1 MMICTFFSFMRN
13 KISYICKQM
22 RRIVLH
28 IIFLLCFAWT
38 VNAQNAFDMKLVQ
51 SVAIGDYN
59 GVNTVLCADLDGDG
73 LPEMATVQN
82 DYRDNEGRIVIIKG
96 GAVGRQNVIG
106 FGAKYGTPGTSFGYS
121 ACPFAMTT
129 TRDGAGRLQGNIYI
143 VAGTAEA
150 KNIYL
155 YRYNSID
162 NIVEIASSPLQN
174 NLYGIPRIADFN
186 NDGREEVFVGTEVFD
201 ANSLTFIGFGGGDA
215 NTGRHLQHD
224 GANFSYST
232 VYTVSKD
239 RKTNSPNSG
248 ETKTI
253 AKTTTPIETINEKY
267 LLCGNQLFTV
277 NPKAAPNGVI
287 LYKTLGETQK
297 DGSALVAD
305 LDGDGTNEVVVR
317 DTQKR
322 LSIFSVKDN
331 SALILNSSL
340 PMSSLPAVGDIDGD
354 GRDEII
360 GLKDANYLSAY
371 KHSPEKNAL
380 YEFWT
385 IRHSDVSAQTGIT
398 LFDFNSDGVEEIVYR
413 DESLLRVINGSG
425 KSHITGNDTIK
436 NGQRIAYNLAS
447 VGLKSPT
454 KSEKP
459 VVCQALGG
467 GETQIVIGGVLYGD
481 YKPGTAKIC
490 IFGANTVPWALAP
503 RAINNY

>member
-1 MMICTFFSFMRN
+1 MR
-13 KISYICKQM
+13 K
-22 RRIVLH
+22 IVLH
-28 IIFLLCFAWT
+28 IIFLLCFAGA
-38 VNAQNAFDMKLVQ
+38 VQAQNAFDMKLLQ
-51 SVAIGDYN
+51 TVAVGDFN

-96 GAVGRQNVIG
+96 GAIGRQNVIG
-106 FGAKYGTPGTSFGYS
+106 FGEKYGTPGSSFGYS

-143 VAGTAEA
+143 VAGTTEA

-186 NDGREEVFVGTEVFD
+186 NDGRDEVYVGTEVFD
-201 ANSLTFIGFGGGDA
+201 ANSLTFIGFGGGEA

-232 VYTVSKD
+232 VYAPSN
-239 RKTNSPNSG
+239 KTDLDS
-248 ETKTI
+248 
-253 AKTTTPIETINEKY
+253 EKY
-267 LLCGNQLFTV
+267 LLCGNQLFIV
-277 NPKAAPNGVI
+277 SPKSAPNGVM

-317 DTQKR
+317 DVQKR
-322 LSIFSVKDN
+322 LSVFSVKDN
-331 SALILNSSL
+331 TALILNSSM

-360 GLKDANYLSAY
+360 GLKDKTYLSAY
-371 KHSPEKNAL
+371 KYSPERNIL
-380 YEFWT
+380 YEFWS
-385 IRHSDVSAQTGIT
+385 IRHTDVSAQTGIT
-398 LFDFNSDGVEEIVYR
+398 LFDFNADGINEIVYR

-454 KSEKP
+454 KSERP

-467 GETQIVIGGVLYGD
+467 DETQIVIGGVLYGD

-503 RAINNY
+503 KAIKNY

>member
-1 MMICTFFSFMRN
+1 MR
-13 KISYICKQM
+13 K
-22 RRIVLH
+22 IVLH
-28 IIFLLCFAWT
+28 IIFLLCFAGA
-38 VNAQNAFDMKLVQ
+38 VQAQNAFDMKLLQ
-51 SVAIGDYN
+51 TVAVGDFN

-96 GAVGRQNVIG
+96 GAIGRQNVIG
-106 FGAKYGTPGTSFGYS
+106 FGEKYGTPGSSFGYS

-143 VAGTAEA
+143 VAGTTEA

-186 NDGREEVFVGTEVFD
+186 NDGRDEVYVGTEVFD
-201 ANSLTFIGFGGGDA
+201 ANSLTFIGFGGGEA

-232 VYTVSKD
+232 VYAPSN
-239 RKTNSPNSG
+239 KTDLDS
-248 ETKTI
+248 
-253 AKTTTPIETINEKY
+253 EKY

-277 NPKAAPNGVI
+277 SPKLAPNGVM

-317 DTQKR
+317 DVQKR
-322 LSIFSVKDN
+322 LSVFSVKDN
-331 SALILNSSL
+331 TALILNSSM

-360 GLKDANYLSAY
+360 GLKDKTYLSAY
-371 KHSPEKNAL
+371 KYSPERNIL
-380 YEFWT
+380 YEFWS
-385 IRHSDVSAQTGIT
+385 IRHTDVSAQTGIT
-398 LFDFNSDGVEEIVYR
+398 LFDFNADGINEIVYR

-454 KSEKP
+454 KSERP

-503 RAINNY
+503 KAIKNY

>member
-1 MMICTFFSFMRN
+1 MR
-13 KISYICKQM
+13 K
-22 RRIVLH
+22 IVLH
-28 IIFLLCFAWT
+28 IIFLLCFAGA
-38 VNAQNAFDMKLVQ
+38 VQAQNAFDMKLLQ
-51 SVAIGDYN
+51 TVAVGDFN

-96 GAVGRQNVIG
+96 GAIGRQNVIG
-106 FGAKYGTPGTSFGYS
+106 FGEKYGTPGSSFGYS

-143 VAGTAEA
+143 VAGTTEA

-186 NDGREEVFVGTEVFD
+186 NDGRDEVYVGTEVFD
-201 ANSLTFIGFGGGDA
+201 ANSLTFIGFGGGEA

-232 VYTVSKD
+232 VYAPSN
-239 RKTNSPNSG
+239 KTDLDS
-248 ETKTI
+248 
-253 AKTTTPIETINEKY
+253 EKY

-277 NPKAAPNGVI
+277 SPKSAPNGVM

-317 DTQKR
+317 DVQKR
-322 LSIFSVKDN
+322 LSVFSVKDN
-331 SALILNSSL
+331 TALILNSSM

-360 GLKDANYLSAY
+360 GLKDKTNLSAY
-371 KHSPEKNAL
+371 KYSPERNIL
-380 YEFWT
+380 YEFWS
-385 IRHSDVSAQTGIT
+385 IRHTDVSAQTGIT
-398 LFDFNSDGVEEIVYR
+398 LFDFNADGINEIVYR

-454 KSEKP
+454 KSERP

-503 RAINNY
+503 KAIKNY

>member
-1 MMICTFFSFMRN
+1 MR
-13 KISYICKQM
+13 K
-22 RRIVLH
+22 IVLH
-28 IIFLLCFAWT
+28 IIFLLCFAGA
-38 VNAQNAFDMKLVQ
+38 VQAQNAFDMKLLQTVT
-51 SVAIGDYN
+51 VGDFN

-96 GAVGRQNVIG
+96 GAIGRQNVIG
-106 FGAKYGTPGTSFGYS
+106 FGEKYGTPGSSFGYS

-143 VAGTAEA
+143 VAGTTEA

-186 NDGREEVFVGTEVFD
+186 NDGRDEVYVGTEVFD
-201 ANSLTFIGFGGGDA
+201 ANSLTFIGFGGGEA

-232 VYTVSKD
+232 VYAPSN
-239 RKTNSPNSG
+239 KTDLDS
-248 ETKTI
+248 
-253 AKTTTPIETINEKY
+253 EKY

-277 NPKAAPNGVI
+277 NPKAAPNGVM

-317 DTQKR
+317 DVQKR
-322 LSIFSVKDN
+322 LSVFSVKDN
-331 SALILNSSL
+331 TALILNSSM

-360 GLKDANYLSAY
+360 GLKDKTNLSAY
-371 KHSPEKNAL
+371 KYSPERNIL
-380 YEFWT
+380 YEFWS
-385 IRHSDVSAQTGIT
+385 IRHTDVSAQTGIT
-398 LFDFNSDGVEEIVYR
+398 LFDFNADGINEIVYR

-436 NGQRIAYNLAS
+436 NAQRIAYNLAS

-454 KSEKP
+454 KSERP

-503 RAINNY
+503 KAIKNY

>member
-1 MMICTFFSFMRN
+1 MR
-13 KISYICKQM
+13 K
-22 RRIVLH
+22 IVLH
-28 IIFLLCFAWT
+28 IIFLLCFAEA
-38 VNAQNAFDMKLVQ
+38 VQAQNAFDMKLLQ
-51 SVAIGDYN
+51 TVAVGDFN

-96 GAVGRQNVIG
+96 GAIGRQNVIG
-106 FGAKYGTPGTSFGYS
+106 FGEKYGTPGSSFGYS

-143 VAGTAEA
+143 VAGTTEA

-186 NDGREEVFVGTEVFD
+186 NDGRDEVYVGTEVFD
-201 ANSLTFIGFGGGDA
+201 ANSLTFIGFSGGET

-232 VYTVSKD
+232 VYAPSN
-239 RKTNSPNSG
+239 KTDLDS
-248 ETKTI
+248 
-253 AKTTTPIETINEKY
+253 EKY

-277 NPKAAPNGVI
+277 NPKAAPNGVM

-305 LDGDGTNEVVVR
+305 LDGDGTNEVLVR
-317 DTQKR
+317 DVQKR
-322 LSIFSVKDN
+322 LSVFSVKDN
-331 SALILNSSL
+331 TTLILNSSM

-360 GLKDANYLSAY
+360 GLKDKTNLSAY
-371 KHSPEKNAL
+371 KYSPERNIL
-380 YEFWT
+380 YEFWS
-385 IRHSDVSAQTGIT
+385 IRHTDVSAQTGIT
-398 LFDFNSDGVEEIVYR
+398 LFDFNADGINEIVYR

-436 NGQRIAYNLAS
+436 NGRRIAYNLAS

-454 KSEKP
+454 KSERP

-503 RAINNY
+503 KAIKNY

>member
-1 MMICTFFSFMRN
+1 MR
-13 KISYICKQM
+13 K
-22 RRIVLH
+22 IVLH
-28 IIFLLCFAWT
+28 IIFLLCFALSA
-38 VNAQNAFDMKLVQ
+38 NAQNAFDMKLLQ
-51 SVAIGDYN
+51 TVAVGDFN

-96 GAVGRQNVIG
+96 GAIGRQNVIG
-106 FGAKYGTPGTSFGYS
+106 FGEKYGTPGSSFGYS

-186 NDGREEVFVGTEVFD
+186 NDGRDEVYVGTEVFD
-201 ANSLTFIGFGGGDA
+201 ANSLKFIGFGGGEA

-232 VYTVSKD
+232 VYAPSN
-239 RKTNSPNSG
+239 KTDLDS
-248 ETKTI
+248 
-253 AKTTTPIETINEKY
+253 EKY

-277 NPKAAPNGVI
+277 NPKAAPNGVT
-287 LYKTLGETQK
+287 LYKTIGETQK

-317 DTQKR
+317 DVQKR
-322 LSIFSVKDN
+322 LSVFSVKDN
-331 SALILNSSL
+331 TALIFNSSM

-360 GLKDANYLSAY
+360 GLKDKTYLSAY
-371 KHSPEKNAL
+371 KYSPERNIL
-380 YEFWT
+380 YEFWS
-385 IRHSDVSAQTGIT
+385 IRHTDVSAQTGIT
-398 LFDFNSDGVEEIVYR
+398 LFDFNADGINEIVYR

-454 KSEKP
+454 KSERP

-467 GETQIVIGGVLYGD
+467 SETQIVIGGVLYGD

-503 RAINNY
+503 KAIKNY

>member
-1 MMICTFFSFMRN
+1 MHRF
-13 KISYICKQM
+13 
-22 RRIVLH
+22 VLH
-28 IIFLLCFAWT
+28 IIFILCFALLA
-38 VNAQNAFDMKLVQ
+38 NAQNAFDMKLLQ
-51 SVAIGDYN
+51 TVAVGDFN
-59 GVNTVLCADLDGDG
+59 GVNTALCADLDGDG

-96 GAVGRQNVIG
+96 GAIGRQNVIG
-106 FGAKYGTPGTSFGYS
+106 FGEKYGTPGSSFGYS

-162 NIVEIASSPLQN
+162 NIVEIESSPLQN

-186 NDGREEVFVGTEVFD
+186 NDGRDEVYVGTEVFD
-201 ANSLTFIGFGGGDA
+201 ANSLTFIGFGGGEA

-232 VYTVSKD
+232 VYAPSN
-239 RKTNSPNSG
+239 KTDLDS
-248 ETKTI
+248 
-253 AKTTTPIETINEKY
+253 EKY

-277 NPKAAPNGVI
+277 NPKAAPNGVM

-317 DTQKR
+317 DVQKR
-322 LSIFSVKDN
+322 LSVFSVKDN
-331 SALILNSSL
+331 TALILNSSM

-360 GLKDANYLSAY
+360 GLKDKTYLSAY
-371 KHSPEKNAL
+371 KYSPERNIL
-380 YEFWT
+380 YEFWS
-385 IRHSDVSAQTGIT
+385 IRHTDVSAQTGIT
-398 LFDFNSDGVEEIVYR
+398 LFDFNADGINEIVYR

-454 KSEKP
+454 KSERP
-459 VVCQALGG
+459 IVCQALGG

-503 RAINNY
+503 KAIKNY

>member
-1 MMICTFFSFMRN
+1 MR
-13 KISYICKQM
+13 K
-22 RRIVLH
+22 IVLH
-28 IIFLLCFAWT
+28 IIFLLCFAGA
-38 VNAQNAFDMKLVQ
+38 VQAQNAFDMKLLQ
-51 SVAIGDYN
+51 TVAVGDFN

-96 GAVGRQNVIG
+96 GDIGRQNVIG
-106 FGAKYGTPGTSFGYS
+106 FGEKYGTPGSSFGYS

-143 VAGTAEA
+143 VAGTTEA

-186 NDGREEVFVGTEVFD
+186 NDGRDEVYVGTEVFD
-201 ANSLTFIGFGGGDA
+201 ANSLTFIGFGGGET

-232 VYTVSKD
+232 VYAPSN
-239 RKTNSPNSG
+239 KTDLDS
-248 ETKTI
+248 
-253 AKTTTPIETINEKY
+253 EKY

-277 NPKAAPNGVI
+277 SPKSAPNGVM

-317 DTQKR
+317 DVQKR
-322 LSIFSVKDN
+322 LSVFSVKDN
-331 SALILNSSL
+331 TALILNSSM

-360 GLKDANYLSAY
+360 GLKDKTYLSAY
-371 KHSPEKNAL
+371 KYSPERNIL
-380 YEFWT
+380 YEFWS
-385 IRHSDVSAQTGIT
+385 IRHTDVSAQTGIT
-398 LFDFNSDGVEEIVYR
+398 LFDFNADGINEIVYR
-413 DESLLRVINGSG
+413 DELLLRVINGSG

-454 KSEKP
+454 KSERP

-503 RAINNY
+503 KAIKNY

>member
-1 MMICTFFSFMRN
+1 MR
-13 KISYICKQM
+13 K
-22 RRIVLH
+22 IVLH
-28 IIFLLCFAWT
+28 IIFILCFAGA
-38 VNAQNAFDMKLVQ
+38 VQAQNAFDMKLLQ
-51 SVAIGDYN
+51 TVAVGDFN

-96 GAVGRQNVIG
+96 GAIGRQNVIG
-106 FGAKYGTPGTSFGYS
+106 FGEKYGTPGSSFGYS

-143 VAGTAEA
+143 VAGTTEA

-186 NDGREEVFVGTEVFD
+186 NDGRDEVYVGTEVFD
-201 ANSLTFIGFGGGDA
+201 ANSLTFIGFGGGEA

-232 VYTVSKD
+232 VYAPSN
-239 RKTNSPNSG
+239 KTDLDS
-248 ETKTI
+248 
-253 AKTTTPIETINEKY
+253 EKY

-277 NPKAAPNGVI
+277 SPKSAPNGVM

-317 DTQKR
+317 DVQKR
-322 LSIFSVKDN
+322 LSVFSVKDN
-331 SALILNSSL
+331 TALILNSSM

-360 GLKDANYLSAY
+360 GLKDKTYLSAY
-371 KHSPEKNAL
+371 KYSPERNIL
-380 YEFWT
+380 YEFWS
-385 IRHSDVSAQTGIT
+385 IRHTDVSAQTGIT
-398 LFDFNSDGVEEIVYR
+398 LFDFNADGINEIVYR

-454 KSEKP
+454 KSERP

-503 RAINNY
+503 KAIKNY

>member
-1 MMICTFFSFMRN
+1 MR
-13 KISYICKQM
+13 K
-22 RRIVLH
+22 IVLH
-28 IIFLLCFAWT
+28 IIFLLCFAGA
-38 VNAQNAFDMKLVQ
+38 VQAQNAFDMKLLQ
-51 SVAIGDYN
+51 TVAVGDFN

-96 GAVGRQNVIG
+96 GAIGRQNVIG
-106 FGAKYGTPGTSFGYS
+106 FGEKYGTPGSSFGYS

-143 VAGTAEA
+143 VAGTTEA

-174 NLYGIPRIADFN
+174 NFYGIPRIADFN
-186 NDGREEVFVGTEVFD
+186 NDGRDEVYVGTEVFD
-201 ANSLTFIGFGGGDA
+201 ANSLTFIGFGGGEA

-232 VYTVSKD
+232 VYAPSN
-239 RKTNSPNSG
+239 KTDLDS
-248 ETKTI
+248 
-253 AKTTTPIETINEKY
+253 EKY

-277 NPKAAPNGVI
+277 SPKSAPNGVM

-317 DTQKR
+317 DVQKR
-322 LSIFSVKDN
+322 LSVFSVKDN
-331 SALILNSSL
+331 TALILNSSM

-360 GLKDANYLSAY
+360 GLKDKTYLSAY
-371 KHSPEKNAL
+371 KYLPERNIL
-380 YEFWT
+380 YEFWS
-385 IRHSDVSAQTGIT
+385 IRHTDVSAQTGIT
-398 LFDFNSDGVEEIVYR
+398 LFDFNADGINEIVYR

-454 KSEKP
+454 KSERP

-467 GETQIVIGGVLYGD
+467 DETQIVIGGVLYGD

-503 RAINNY
+503 KAIKNY

>member
-1 MMICTFFSFMRN
+1 
-13 KISYICKQM
+13 M
-22 RRIVLH
+22 RRFVLH
-28 IIFLLCFAWT
+28 IIFILCVTGA
-38 VNAQNAFDMKLVQ
+38 VEAQNAFDMKLVQ

-96 GAVGRQNVIG
+96 GALGKQKVIG
-106 FGAKYGTPGTSFGYS
+106 FGEKYGTPGTSFGYS

-143 VAGTAEA
+143 VAGTTEA
-150 KNIYL
+150 KNIYF

-162 NIVEIASSPLQN
+162 DIQEIASAPLQN
-174 NLYGIPRIADFN
+174 NLYGIPHIADFN

-215 NTGRHLQHD
+215 NQGRHLQHD
-224 GANFSYST
+224 GANFSFST
-232 VYTVSKD
+232 IYTVSS
-239 RKTNSPNSG
+239 NFSNQSASSPDG
-248 ETKTI
+248 EIST
-253 AKTTTPIETINEKY
+253 EKY

-277 NPKAAPNGVI
+277 NPKAAPNGVM
-287 LYKTLGETQK
+287 LYKTLGDTQK
-297 DGSALVAD
+297 DGSALAAD

-317 DTQKR
+317 DVQKR
-322 LSIFSVKDN
+322 LSVFSVKDN
-331 SALILNSSL
+331 AVLILNSSL

-371 KHSPEKNAL
+371 KYSPERNAL

-385 IRHSDVSAQTGIT
+385 IRHTDVSAQTGIT
-398 LFDFNSDGVEEIVYR
+398 LFDFNADGIKEIVYR

-436 NGQRIAYNLAS
+436 YGRRVAYNLAS
-447 VGLKSPT
+447 VGIKSPT
-454 KSEKP
+454 KSERP
-459 VVCQALGG
+459 VVAQALGDG
-467 GETQIVIGGVLYGD
+467 ATQIVIGGVLYGD
-481 YKPGTAKIC
+481 YKPGTAQIC
-490 IFGANTVPWALAP
+490 IFGANTVPWAKSEKTE
-503 RAINNY
+503 NQY

>member
-1 MMICTFFSFMRN
+1 MR
-13 KISYICKQM
+13 K
-22 RRIVLH
+22 IVLH
-28 IIFLLCFAWT
+28 IIFILCFALSA
-38 VNAQNAFDMKLVQ
+38 NAQNSFDMKLLQ
-51 SVAIGDYN
+51 TVAVGDFN

-96 GAVGRQNVIG
+96 GAIGRQNVIG
-106 FGAKYGTPGTSFGYS
+106 FGEKYGTPGSSFGYS

-143 VAGTAEA
+143 VAGTTEA

-186 NDGREEVFVGTEVFD
+186 NDGRDEVYVGTEVFD
-201 ANSLTFIGFGGGDA
+201 ANSLTFIGFGGGEA

-232 VYTVSKD
+232 VYAPSN
-239 RKTNSPNSG
+239 KTDLDS
-248 ETKTI
+248 
-253 AKTTTPIETINEKY
+253 EKY

-277 NPKAAPNGVI
+277 NPKAAPNGVM
-287 LYKTLGETQK
+287 LYKTIGETQK

-305 LDGDGTNEVVVR
+305 IDGDGTNEVVVR
-317 DTQKR
+317 DVQKR
-322 LSIFSVKDN
+322 LSVFSVKDN
-331 SALILNSSL
+331 TSLILNSSM

-360 GLKDANYLSAY
+360 GLKDKTYLSAY
-371 KHSPEKNAL
+371 KYSPERNIL
-380 YEFWT
+380 YEFWS
-385 IRHSDVSAQTGIT
+385 IRHTDVSAQTGIT
-398 LFDFNSDGVEEIVYR
+398 LFDFNADGINEIVYR

-454 KSEKP
+454 KSERP

-503 RAINNY
+503 KAIKNY

>member
-1 MMICTFFSFMRN
+1 
-13 KISYICKQM
+13 
-22 RRIVLH
+22 
-28 IIFLLCFAWT
+28 
-38 VNAQNAFDMKLVQ
+38 
-51 SVAIGDYN
+51 VAVGDFN

-96 GAVGRQNVIG
+96 GAIGRQNVIG
-106 FGAKYGTPGTSFGYS
+106 FGEKYGTPGSSFGYS

-143 VAGTAEA
+143 VAGTTEA

-186 NDGREEVFVGTEVFD
+186 NDGRDEVYVGTEVFD
-201 ANSLTFIGFGGGDA
+201 ANSLTFIGFGGGEA

-232 VYTVSKD
+232 VYAPSN
-239 RKTNSPNSG
+239 KTDLDS
-248 ETKTI
+248 
-253 AKTTTPIETINEKY
+253 EKY

-277 NPKAAPNGVI
+277 NPKAAPNGVM

-317 DTQKR
+317 DVQKR
-322 LSIFSVKDN
+322 LSVFSVKDN
-331 SALILNSSL
+331 TALILNSSM

-360 GLKDANYLSAY
+360 GLKDKTYLSAY
-371 KHSPEKNAL
+371 KYSPERNIL
-380 YEFWT
+380 YEFWS
-385 IRHSDVSAQTGIT
+385 IRHTDVSAQTGIT
-398 LFDFNSDGVEEIVYR
+398 LFDFNADGINEIVYR

-436 NGQRIAYNLAS
+436 YGRRVAYNLAS
-447 VGLKSPT
+447 VGIKSPT
-454 KSEKP
+454 KSERP
-459 VVCQALGG
+459 VVAQALGDG
-467 GETQIVIGGVLYGD
+467 ATQIVIGGVLYGD
-481 YKPGTAKIC
+481 YKPGTAQIC
-490 IFGANTVPWALAP
+490 IFGANTVPWAKSNK
-503 RAINNY
+503 IENQY

>member
-1 MMICTFFSFMRN
+1 MR
-13 KISYICKQM
+13 K
-22 RRIVLH
+22 IVLH
-28 IIFLLCFAWT
+28 IIFLLCFAGA
-38 VNAQNAFDMKLVQ
+38 VQAQNAFDMKLLQ
-51 SVAIGDYN
+51 TVAVGDFN

-96 GAVGRQNVIG
+96 GAIGRQNVIG
-106 FGAKYGTPGTSFGYS
+106 FGEKYGTPGSSFGYS

-143 VAGTAEA
+143 VAGTTEA

-174 NLYGIPRIADFN
+174 NRYGIPRIADFN
-186 NDGREEVFVGTEVFD
+186 NDGRDEVYVGTEVFD
-201 ANSLTFIGFGGGDA
+201 ANSLTFIGFGGGEA

-232 VYTVSKD
+232 VYAPSN
-239 RKTNSPNSG
+239 KTDLDS
-248 ETKTI
+248 
-253 AKTTTPIETINEKY
+253 EKY

-277 NPKAAPNGVI
+277 SPKSAPNGVM

-317 DTQKR
+317 DVQKR
-322 LSIFSVKDN
+322 LSVFSVKDN
-331 SALILNSSL
+331 TALILNSSM

-360 GLKDANYLSAY
+360 GLKDKTYLSAY
-371 KHSPEKNAL
+371 KYSPERNIL
-380 YEFWT
+380 YEFWS
-385 IRHSDVSAQTGIT
+385 IRHTDVSAQTGIT
-398 LFDFNSDGVEEIVYR
+398 LFDFNADGINEIVYR

-454 KSEKP
+454 KSERP

-503 RAINNY
+503 KAIKNY

>member
-1 MMICTFFSFMRN
+1 MR
-13 KISYICKQM
+13 K
-22 RRIVLH
+22 IVLH
-28 IIFLLCFAWT
+28 IIFLLCFAGA
-38 VNAQNAFDMKLVQ
+38 VQAQNAFDMKLLQ
-51 SVAIGDYN
+51 TVAVGDFN

-96 GAVGRQNVIG
+96 GAIGRQNVIG
-106 FGAKYGTPGTSFGYS
+106 FGEKYGTPGSSFGYS

-143 VAGTAEA
+143 VAGTTEA

-186 NDGREEVFVGTEVFD
+186 NDGRDEVYVGTEVFD
-201 ANSLTFIGFGGGDA
+201 ANSLTFIGFGGGEA

-232 VYTVSKD
+232 VYAPSN
-239 RKTNSPNSG
+239 KTDLDS
-248 ETKTI
+248 
-253 AKTTTPIETINEKY
+253 EKY

-277 NPKAAPNGVI
+277 SPKSAPNGVM

-317 DTQKR
+317 DVQKR
-322 LSIFSVKDN
+322 LSVFSVKDN
-331 SALILNSSL
+331 TALILNSSM

-360 GLKDANYLSAY
+360 GLKDKTYLSAY
-371 KHSPEKNAL
+371 KYSPERNIL
-380 YEFWT
+380 YEFWS
-385 IRHSDVSAQTGIT
+385 IRHTDVSAQTGIT
-398 LFDFNSDGVEEIVYR
+398 LFDFNADGINEIVYR

-454 KSEKP
+454 KSERP

-503 RAINNY
+503 KAIKNY

>member
-1 MMICTFFSFMRN
+1 MRKN
-13 KISYICKQM
+13 
-22 RRIVLH
+22 VLH
-28 IIFLLCFAWT
+28 IIVFCFAFG
-38 VNAQNAFDMKLVQ
+38 VINAQNAFDMKLLQ
-51 SVAIGDYN
+51 TVAVGDFN

-96 GAVGRQNVIG
+96 GAIGRQNVIG
-106 FGAKYGTPGTSFGYS
+106 FGEKYGTPGSSFGYS

-143 VAGTAEA
+143 VAGTTEA

-174 NLYGIPRIADFN
+174 NLYGIPRIEDFN
-186 NDGREEVFVGTEVFD
+186 NDGRDEVYVGTEVFD
-201 ANSLTFIGFGGGDA
+201 ANSLTFIGFGGGEA

-232 VYTVSKD
+232 VYAPSN
-239 RKTNSPNSG
+239 KTDLDS
-248 ETKTI
+248 
-253 AKTTTPIETINEKY
+253 EKY

-277 NPKAAPNGVI
+277 SPKSAPNGVM

-317 DTQKR
+317 DVQKR
-322 LSIFSVKDN
+322 LSVFSVKDN
-331 SALILNSSL
+331 TALILNSSM

-360 GLKDANYLSAY
+360 GLKDKTYLSAY
-371 KHSPEKNAL
+371 KYSPERNIL
-380 YEFWT
+380 YEFWS
-385 IRHSDVSAQTGIT
+385 IRHTDVSAQTGIT
-398 LFDFNSDGVEEIVYR
+398 LFDFNADGIDEIVYR
-413 DESLLRVINGSG
+413 DESLLRVINGSA

-454 KSEKP
+454 KSERP

-503 RAINNY
+503 KAIKNY

>member
-1 MMICTFFSFMRN
+1 MR
-13 KISYICKQM
+13 K
-22 RRIVLH
+22 IVLH
-28 IIFLLCFAWT
+28 IIFLLCFAGA
-38 VNAQNAFDMKLVQ
+38 VQAQNAFDMKLLQ
-51 SVAIGDYN
+51 TVAVGDFN

-96 GAVGRQNVIG
+96 GAIGRQNVIG
-106 FGAKYGTPGTSFGYS
+106 FGEKYGTPGSSFGYS

-143 VAGTAEA
+143 VAGTTEA

-174 NLYGIPRIADFN
+174 NLYSIPRIADFN
-186 NDGREEVFVGTEVFD
+186 NDGRDEVYVGTEVFD
-201 ANSLTFIGFGGGDA
+201 ANSLTFIGFGGGEA

-232 VYTVSKD
+232 VYAPSN
-239 RKTNSPNSG
+239 KTDLDS
-248 ETKTI
+248 
-253 AKTTTPIETINEKY
+253 EKY

-277 NPKAAPNGVI
+277 SPKSAPNGVM

-317 DTQKR
+317 DVQKR
-322 LSIFSVKDN
+322 LSVFSVKDN
-331 SALILNSSL
+331 TALILNSSM

-360 GLKDANYLSAY
+360 GLKDKTYLSAY
-371 KHSPEKNAL
+371 KYSPERNIL
-380 YEFWT
+380 YEFWS
-385 IRHSDVSAQTGIT
+385 IRHTDVSAQTGIT
-398 LFDFNSDGVEEIVYR
+398 LFDFNADGINEIVYR

-454 KSEKP
+454 KSERP

-503 RAINNY
+503 KAIKNY

>member
-1 MMICTFFSFMRN
+1 MR
-13 KISYICKQM
+13 K
-22 RRIVLH
+22 IVLH
-28 IIFLLCFAWT
+28 IIFLLCFAGA
-38 VNAQNAFDMKLVQ
+38 VQAQNAFDMKLLQ
-51 SVAIGDYN
+51 TVAVGDFN

-96 GAVGRQNVIG
+96 GAIGRQNVIG
-106 FGAKYGTPGTSFGYS
+106 FGEKYGTPGSSFGYS

-143 VAGTAEA
+143 VAGTTEA

-186 NDGREEVFVGTEVFD
+186 NDGRDEVYVGTEVFD
-201 ANSLTFIGFGGGDA
+201 ANSLTFIGFGGGEA

-232 VYTVSKD
+232 VYAPSN
-239 RKTNSPNSG
+239 KTDLDS
-248 ETKTI
+248 
-253 AKTTTPIETINEKY
+253 EKY

-277 NPKAAPNGVI
+277 SPKSAPNGVM

-317 DTQKR
+317 DVQKR
-322 LSIFSVKDN
+322 LSVFSVKDN
-331 SALILNSSL
+331 TALILNSSM

-360 GLKDANYLSAY
+360 GLKDKTYLSAY
-371 KHSPEKNAL
+371 KYLPERNIL
-380 YEFWT
+380 YEFWS
-385 IRHSDVSAQTGIT
+385 IRHTDVSAQTGIT
-398 LFDFNSDGVEEIVYR
+398 LFDFNADGINEIVYR

-454 KSEKP
+454 KSERP

-503 RAINNY
+503 KAIKNY

>member
-1 MMICTFFSFMRN
+1 MR
-13 KISYICKQM
+13 K
-22 RRIVLH
+22 IVLH
-28 IIFLLCFAWT
+28 IIFLLCFAGA
-38 VNAQNAFDMKLVQ
+38 VQAQNAFDMKLLQ
-51 SVAIGDYN
+51 TVAVGDFN

-96 GAVGRQNVIG
+96 GAIGRQNVIG
-106 FGAKYGTPGTSFGYS
+106 FGEKYGTPGSSFGYS

-143 VAGTAEA
+143 VAGTTEA

-186 NDGREEVFVGTEVFD
+186 NDGRDEVYVGTEVFD
-201 ANSLTFIGFGGGDA
+201 ANSLTFIGFGGGEA

-232 VYTVSKD
+232 VYAPSN
-239 RKTNSPNSG
+239 KTDLDS
-248 ETKTI
+248 
-253 AKTTTPIETINEKY
+253 EKY
-267 LLCGNQLFTV
+267 LLCGNQLFIV
-277 NPKAAPNGVI
+277 SPKSAPNGVM

-317 DTQKR
+317 DVQKR
-322 LSIFSVKDN
+322 LSVFSVKDN
-331 SALILNSSL
+331 TALILNSSM

-360 GLKDANYLSAY
+360 GLKDKTYLSAY
-371 KHSPEKNAL
+371 KYSPERNIL
-380 YEFWT
+380 YEFWS
-385 IRHSDVSAQTGIT
+385 IRHTDVSAQTGIT
-398 LFDFNSDGVEEIVYR
+398 LFDFNADGINEIVYR

-454 KSEKP
+454 KSERP

-503 RAINNY
+503 KAIKNY